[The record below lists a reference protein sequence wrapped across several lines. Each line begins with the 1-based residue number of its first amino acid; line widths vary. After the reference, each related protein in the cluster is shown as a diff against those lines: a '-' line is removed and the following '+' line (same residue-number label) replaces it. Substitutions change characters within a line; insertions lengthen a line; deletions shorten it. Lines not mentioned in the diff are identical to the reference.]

1 MILSCKVIIFRCKS
15 KIILSQFIVFNKK
28 MIIFV
33 TMNNIYY
40 RDIIELLLPFGQE
53 GLKLSSIVR
62 HIYNQ
67 HADLFNKNIRYE
79 EIHKTVG
86 LFLWKQSQK
95 RESPFRHNSFGVYSI
110 KPDIAVQLDLFW
122 DMPEETIADE
132 TKESTTGNTR
142 ICQLELFKQ
151 FE

>member
-1 MILSCKVIIFRCKS
+1 
-15 KIILSQFIVFNKK
+15 

-40 RDIIELLLPFGQE
+40 RDIIELLLQHGKE
-53 GLKLSSIVR
+53 GRKLSQIVR

-67 HADLFNKNIRYE
+67 HVDLFDNSIRYE
-79 EIHKTVG
+79 DIYKTVG

-95 RESPFRHNSFGVYSI
+95 RESPFTHNSYGIYSI

-122 DMPEETIADE
+122 DMQIDEQSATADNESKNETNKVI
-132 TKESTTGNTR
+132 
-142 ICQLELFKQ
+142 QMELFNSAKN
-151 FE
+151 

>member
-1 MILSCKVIIFRCKS
+1 
-15 KIILSQFIVFNKK
+15 

-40 RDIIELLLPFGQE
+40 RDIIELLLPFGPE

-67 HADLFNKNIRYE
+67 HVDMFNKGVRYE
-79 EIHKTVG
+79 DIYKVIG
-86 LFLWKQSQK
+86 QFLWKQSQK
-95 RESPFRHNSFGVYSI
+95 KESPIKHNAYGIYAI

-122 DMPEETIADE
+122 DMPDEQNAEADKDSIAE
-132 TKESTTGNTR
+132 KTKIR
-142 ICQLELFKQ
+142 QMELFKQ
-151 FE
+151 HA

>member
-1 MILSCKVIIFRCKS
+1 
-15 KIILSQFIVFNKK
+15 

-53 GLKLSSIVR
+53 GMKLSCIVR

-67 HADLFNKNIRYE
+67 HVDMFNNTVRYE
-79 EIHKTVG
+79 DIYKAVG
-86 LFLWKQSQK
+86 QFLWKQSQK
-95 RESPFRHNSFGVYSI
+95 KESPFKHNAHGVYAI

-122 DMPEETIADE
+122 DLPDEPISEVDKNSIAE
-132 TKESTTGNTR
+132 KNR
-142 ICQLELFKQ
+142 IRQMELFKQ
-151 FE
+151 HA

>member
-1 MILSCKVIIFRCKS
+1 
-15 KIILSQFIVFNKK
+15 

-53 GLKLSSIVR
+53 GMKLSCIVR

-67 HADLFNKNIRYE
+67 HVDMFNNTVRYE
-79 EIHKTVG
+79 NIYKAVG
-86 LFLWKQSQK
+86 QFLWKQSQK
-95 RESPFRHNSFGVYSI
+95 KESPFKHNAYGVYAI

-122 DMPEETIADE
+122 DLPDEPISEVDKNSIAE
-132 TKESTTGNTR
+132 KNR
-142 ICQLELFKQ
+142 IRQMELFKQ
-151 FE
+151 HA